1 MWILID
7 EFVLGGAAHQGRQC
21 RTSISVSSGECGK
34 AFSVAPSDDSNF
46 PSRPRKL
53 KLIRLVIFSQARV
66 NTTDIHT
73 EE

>member
-1 MWILID
+1 MNLYLVVLLIKAGSAGLP
-7 EFVLGGAAHQGRQC
+7 FPSVHGG
-21 RTSISVSSGECGK
+21 CGK
-34 AFSVAPSDDSNF
+34 AFSVAPSFDSNF

-66 NTTDIHT
+66 NTTDIHP